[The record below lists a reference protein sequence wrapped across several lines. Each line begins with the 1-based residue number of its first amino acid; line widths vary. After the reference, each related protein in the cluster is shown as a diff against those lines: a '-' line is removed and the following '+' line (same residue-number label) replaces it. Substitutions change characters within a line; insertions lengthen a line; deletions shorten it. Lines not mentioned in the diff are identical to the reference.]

1 MTKHY
6 IVLQWEDSFN
16 EKYPHIVHEERCK
29 AYDIEQC
36 ESIVIADTAS
46 DKIEGWYLQ

>member
-6 IVLQWEDSFN
+6 IFLQWEDSLN

-29 AYDIEQC
+29 AYGIEQF
-36 ESIVIADTAS
+36 EPIVIADDAS
-46 DKIEGWYLQ
+46 DKIEGWYLR